1 MFSFQ
6 KMFIDKKYTAVDIF
20 YWDYQQYSNIVQS
33 LVRDQALVYV
43 EMEYKSIRDIFV
55 VSN

>member
-6 KMFIDKKYTAVDIF
+6 KILIDKKYTAVDIL

-43 EMEYKSIRDIFV
+43 QMEYKSLKIYL
-55 VSN
+55 